1 MKFKELMGES
11 RAPVTLRLGSIFRLG
26 HCLKRPI
33 FCWKQAERV
42 NLKSFL
48 KQPRSPKKKKPPG
61 NCRLAPPSSFYS
73 QTSLELARHLRQTGL
88 AMHTAPYRVR
98 LACQT
103 TFCVSFVG

>member
-1 MKFKELMGES
+1 MYKWVYFINVES
-11 RAPVTLRLGSIFRLG
+11 AVIGNIFRLCP
-26 HCLKRPI
+26 CLKRPI
-33 FCWKQAERV
+33 FCWMQAEQV

-61 NCRLAPPSSFYS
+61 NCKLAPPSSFYS

-98 LACQT
+98 LACHT
-103 TFCVSFVG
+103 TL